1 MSTKNSIEVNLPGQ
15 AAAVPQPPMLPGVP
29 FNNPEEIGAELDL
42 TRSYADMMPY
52 FEFCLTQS
60 MKTRDA
66 MNCIEDIRVGARE
79 EERIDV
85 FPNPNPKAPILIF
98 VHGGWWLKTT
108 RKHWSYTAY
117 GFVQHGYTVIVSD
130 YTLCPKGRIPD
141 ITQANRAAVAWA
153 YEHADEINGD
163 RDRIYLA
170 GHSAG
175 GQQAGMMAVTDWVQ
189 HGLPAD
195 VLKAVVPL
203 SGIFDMRVIQ
213 HSYLNGFVQL
223 NGESVQTQSAILH
236 IPDSAPPIQLMV
248 AEEESTEFHRQA
260 EEFLEA
266 WKAKKLDGSLVIIP
280 DEDHSTYIFEMGH
293 PDSPT
298 CNAVVDFFKKH

>member
-1 MSTKNSIEVNLPGQ
+1 
-15 AAAVPQPPMLPGVP
+15 
-29 FNNPEEIGAELDL
+29 
-42 TRSYADMMPY
+42 
-52 FEFCLTQS
+52 
-60 MKTRDA
+60 
-66 MNCIEDIRVGARE
+66 VGARE